1 MRRSDKV
8 GYWFVVPAFLFMA
21 MFMVYPVV
29 YNAILSMQHV
39 DVMTLLS
46 KEKEFVLFDNY
57 VKIFKD
63 KMFWNSL
70 KNTFIFTIGSIAF
83 QFGIGFFLAVLFNRE
98 SKGFKFMR
106 AVMMVPYIMPAT
118 VSAILFK
125 FIFNVSGGIANEALM
140 ALGMIKEP
148 IEWLLTGKTAMISVI
163 IGNIWCGIP
172 FNMILLSSGLAG
184 IPTELYESAI
194 LDGANIFQKFFYITV
209 PQLRSSIEAILVLGF
224 VYTFRCFEM
233 IYVMT
238 GGGPANGTE
247 LMTLLSYRSS
257 FVEFNFS
264 QGAAVANV
272 LFLILFVVGLFYTKM
287 LGREDAS

>member
-1 MRRSDKV
+1 
-8 GYWFVVPAFLFMA
+8 
-21 MFMVYPVV
+21 
-29 YNAILSMQHV
+29 
-39 DVMTLLS
+39 MTLLAE
-46 KEKEFVLFDNY
+46 EKEFVFLGNY
-57 VKIFKD
+57 LKAFQD
-63 KMFWNSL
+63 KMFWNAL

-98 SKGFKFMR
+98 SRSFKFMR

-118 VSAILFK
+118 VSAILF
-125 FIFNVSGGIANEALM
+125 IFNVSGGIANEAML
-140 ALGMIKEP
+140 ALGLIKQP
-148 IEWLLTGKTAMISVI
+148 VEWLLTGKTAMISVI

-247 LMTLLSYRSS
+247 LLTLLSYRSS
-257 FVEFNFS
+257 FMEFNFS
-264 QGAAVANV
+264 QGAAVANI
-272 LFLILFVVGLFYTKM
+272 LFLILFAVGLFYTKM
-287 LGREDAS
+287 LGREDAE

>member
-21 MFMVYPVV
+21 MFMFYPVI
-29 YNAILSMQHV
+29 YNGILSMQHV
-39 DVMTLLS
+39 DVMTLLAE
-46 KEKEFVLFDNY
+46 EKEFVFFDNY
-57 VKIFKD
+57 LKAFKD
-63 KMFWNSL
+63 KMFWNAL
-70 KNTFIFTIGSIAF
+70 KNTFIFTIGSIVF

-98 SKGFKFMR
+98 SRSFKFMR
-106 AVMMVPYIMPAT
+106 AVMMVPYIMPGT

-125 FIFNVSGGIANEALM
+125 FIFNVSGGIANEAML
-140 ALGMIKEP
+140 ALGLIDQP

-247 LMTLLSYRSS
+247 LLALLSWNLT
-257 FVEFNFS
+257 FP
-264 QGAAVANV
+264 
-272 LFLILFVVGLFYTKM
+272 
-287 LGREDAS
+287 RERQLPIYCF

>member
-1 MRRSDKV
+1 
-8 GYWFVVPAFLFMA
+8 
-21 MFMVYPVV
+21 
-29 YNAILSMQHV
+29 
-39 DVMTLLS
+39 
-46 KEKEFVLFDNY
+46 
-57 VKIFKD
+57 
-63 KMFWNSL
+63 
-70 KNTFIFTIGSIAF
+70 
-83 QFGIGFFLAVLFNRE
+83 
-98 SKGFKFMR
+98 
-106 AVMMVPYIMPAT
+106 MMVPYIMPAT

-264 QGAAVANV
+264 QGPR
-272 LFLILFVVGLFYTKM
+272 LPM
-287 LGREDAS
+287 CCS

>member
-21 MFMVYPVV
+21 MFMFYPVV

-140 ALGMIKEP
+140 ALGMIK
-148 IEWLLTGKTAMISVI
+148 S
-163 IGNIWCGIP
+163 
-172 FNMILLSSGLAG
+172 LLSG
-184 IPTELYESAI
+184 
-194 LDGANIFQKFFYITV
+194 
-209 PQLRSSIEAILVLGF
+209 
-224 VYTFRCFEM
+224 C
-233 IYVMT
+233 
-238 GGGPANGTE
+238 
-247 LMTLLSYRSS
+247 
-257 FVEFNFS
+257 
-264 QGAAVANV
+264 
-272 LFLILFVVGLFYTKM
+272 
-287 LGREDAS
+287 

>member
-21 MFMVYPVV
+21 MFMFYPVI
-29 YNAILSMQHV
+29 YNGILSVQHV
-39 DVMTLLS
+39 DVMTLLAE
-46 KEKEFVLFDNY
+46 EKEFVFLDNY
-57 VKIFKD
+57 LKAFQD
-63 KMFWNSL
+63 KMFWNAL

-98 SKGFKFMR
+98 SRSFKFMR

-125 FIFNVSGGIANEALM
+125 FIFNVSGGIANEAML
-140 ALGMIKEP
+140 ALGLIKQP
-148 IEWLLTGKTAMISVI
+148 VEWLLTGKTAMISVI

-224 VYTFRCFEM
+224 VYTFR
-233 IYVMT
+233 
-238 GGGPANGTE
+238 
-247 LMTLLSYRSS
+247 
-257 FVEFNFS
+257 
-264 QGAAVANV
+264 
-272 LFLILFVVGLFYTKM
+272 
-287 LGREDAS
+287 

>member
-1 MRRSDKV
+1 MKRSDKI
-8 GYWFVVPAFLFMA
+8 GYWFVVPASLFMA
-21 MFMVYPVV
+21 MFMFYPII
-29 YNAILSMQHV
+29 YNAVLSMQHV

-46 KEKEFVLFDNY
+46 EDKKFVFLDNY
-57 VKIFKD
+57 IRIFREKS
-63 KMFWNSL
+63 FWNAL
-70 KNTFIFTIGSIAF
+70 KNTFIFTFGSIVF
-83 QFGIGFFLAVLFNRE
+83 QFSIGFFLAVLFNRE
-98 SKGFKFMR
+98 SRGYRFMR

-125 FIFNVSGGIANEALM
+125 FIFNASGGIANEIFLS
-140 ALGMIKEP
+140 LGLIKEP
-148 IEWLLTGKTAMISVI
+148 VEWLLTGKTAMISVI
-163 IGNIWCGIP
+163 VGNIWCGIP
-172 FNMILLSSGLAG
+172 FNMVLLSSGIAA
-184 IPTELYESAI
+184 IPMEYYESAV
-194 LDGANIFQKFFYITV
+194 LDGANVFQKFFYITV
-209 PQLRSSIEAILVLGF
+209 PSLRSSIEAILVLGF

-272 LFLILFVVGLFYTKM
+272 LFLILFVVGIFYTKM
-287 LGREDAS
+287 LGKEETA

>member
-1 MRRSDKV
+1 MRRSNRT

-21 MFMVYPVV
+21 VFMFYPVI
-29 YNAILSMQHV
+29 YNAVLSVQHV
-39 DVMTLLS
+39 DVMTLLAE
-46 KEKEFVLFDNY
+46 EKEFVFLDNY
-57 VKIFKD
+57 LKACKD
-63 KMFWNSL
+63 KAFWNAL
-70 KNTFIFTIGSIAF
+70 KNTFIFTIGSIVF
-83 QFGIGFFLAVLFNRE
+83 QFGVGFFLAVLFNRE
-98 SKGFKFMR
+98 SRSFKFMR

-125 FIFNVSGGIANEALM
+125 FIFNVSGGIANEAML
-140 ALGMIKEP
+140 ALGLIKQP
-148 IEWLLTGKTAMISVI
+148 IEWLLTGRTAMISVI

-184 IPTELYESAI
+184 IPMELYESAI

-247 LMTLLSYRSS
+247 LLTLLSYRSS
-257 FVEFNFS
+257 FMEFNFS
-264 QGAAVANV
+264 QGAAIANI
-272 LFLILFVVGLFYTKM
+272 LFLILFAVGLFYTKM
-287 LGREDAS
+287 LGREDAE